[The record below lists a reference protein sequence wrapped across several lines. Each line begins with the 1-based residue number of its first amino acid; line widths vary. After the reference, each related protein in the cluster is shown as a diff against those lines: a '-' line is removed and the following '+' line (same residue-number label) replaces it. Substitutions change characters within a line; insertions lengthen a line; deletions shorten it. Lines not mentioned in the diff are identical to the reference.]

1 MKFALKAVTFG
12 VLTAGSTM
20 VMAEDAP
27 SFYGITATGSVA
39 ATTDY
44 RFRGITQSSNNPA
57 IQGGFTF
64 SHKSG
69 AYVALWGSSV
79 DFNTPGVSTETDI
92 SLGYTNTLKLSDTL
106 APTYDVG
113 VIRYGYI
120 GSDSKFTNPYNGDTG
135 FDFTEFYGKLTFA
148 DSLFKGDALSVGVN
162 YSNDYWGHSDEFW
175 YFNVGYSAPIAD
187 TGFTGLASVG
197 YNKLQNTRQF
207 LQNLPANDVLL
218 TGSRG
223 TGKSSIVRALL
234 TEYKD
239 QGLRLIEIERDDL
252 SDLPE
257 IQKLIQKRP
266 EKFIVYCDDLAFNA
280 EDENYRSLK
289 SVLDGSLQSGS
300 SNFIIY
306 ATSNRRHLLPEFMHE
321 NTPVTRVDVPQY
333 TELHPQEAIEEKISL
348 SDRFGMWLSFYPM
361 DQNLYL
367 TIVEHYLAKTDMP
380 MNDEAHAEALR
391 WCQAR
396 GQRSGRAAYQFSKHW
411 IGSQQLKAL

>member
-1 MKFALKAVTFG
+1 MATIDLPDHILQALSTVLQQLQQNLPELKQETDFSASAYKWQDKQLKAIQQPKKMY
-12 VLTAGSTM
+12 L
-20 VMAEDAP
+20 DDLK
-27 SFYGITATGSVA
+27 GIERQKEKV
-39 ATTDY
+39 
-44 RFRGITQSSNNPA
+44 
-57 IQGGFTF
+57 IQ
-64 SHKSG
+64 
-69 AYVALWGSSV
+69 
-79 DFNTPGVSTETDI
+79 
-92 SLGYTNTLKLSDTL
+92 NTL
-106 APTYDVG
+106 
-113 VIRYGYI
+113 
-120 GSDSKFTNPYNGDTG
+120 
-135 FDFTEFYGKLTFA
+135 
-148 DSLFKGDALSVGVN
+148 
-162 YSNDYWGHSDEFW
+162 
-175 YFNVGYSAPIAD
+175 
-187 TGFTGLASVG
+187 
-197 YNKLQNTRQF
+197 QF
-207 LQNLPANDVLL
+207 LKGLPANDVLL

-234 TEYKD
+234 TQYEAE
-239 QGLRLIEIERDDL
+239 GLRLIEIERDDL
-252 SDLPE
+252 SDLPL
-257 IQKLIQKRP
+257 IQKLIENRP

-367 TIVEHYLAKTDMP
+367 EIVEHYLAKANMP
-380 MNDEAHAEALR
+380 MDEFTRAEALR

-411 IGSQQLKAL
+411 IGSQKLASL

>member
-1 MKFALKAVTFG
+1 MATIDLPDNILQTLATVLQQLQQNLPELKQETNFSASAFKWQDKQLKAIQQPKKIY
-12 VLTAGSTM
+12 L
-20 VMAEDAP
+20 EDLK
-27 SFYGITATGSVA
+27 GIEKQKEKV
-39 ATTDY
+39 
-44 RFRGITQSSNNPA
+44 
-57 IQGGFTF
+57 IQ
-64 SHKSG
+64 
-69 AYVALWGSSV
+69 
-79 DFNTPGVSTETDI
+79 
-92 SLGYTNTLKLSDTL
+92 NTL
-106 APTYDVG
+106 
-113 VIRYGYI
+113 
-120 GSDSKFTNPYNGDTG
+120 
-135 FDFTEFYGKLTFA
+135 
-148 DSLFKGDALSVGVN
+148 
-162 YSNDYWGHSDEFW
+162 
-175 YFNVGYSAPIAD
+175 
-187 TGFTGLASVG
+187 
-197 YNKLQNTRQF
+197 QF
-207 LQNLPANDVLL
+207 LKDLPANDVLL

-234 TEYKD
+234 TEYES

-257 IQKLIQKRP
+257 IQKIIAGRP

-289 SVLDGSLQSGS
+289 SVLDGSLQSGA

-367 TIVEHYLAKTDMP
+367 EIVQHYLAKADMP
-380 MNDEAHAEALR
+380 MTEETRAEALR
-391 WCQAR
+391 WCQGR

-411 IGSQQLKAL
+411 IGSQQLKAM

>member
-1 MKFALKAVTFG
+1 MANLDLPDNILLSLSHVLQQLQQSLPALKQ
-12 VLTAGSTM
+12 
-20 VMAEDAP
+20 E
-27 SFYGITATGSVA
+27 
-39 ATTDY
+39 TDFSAIAFKWQD
-44 RFRGITQSSNNPA
+44 RQLIA
-57 IQGGFTF
+57 IQQPRKIDLDDLKGIE
-64 SHKSG
+64 KQKEK
-69 AYVALWGSSV
+69 V
-79 DFNTPGVSTETDI
+79 I
-92 SLGYTNTLKLSDTL
+92 QNTL
-106 APTYDVG
+106 
-113 VIRYGYI
+113 
-120 GSDSKFTNPYNGDTG
+120 
-135 FDFTEFYGKLTFA
+135 
-148 DSLFKGDALSVGVN
+148 
-162 YSNDYWGHSDEFW
+162 
-175 YFNVGYSAPIAD
+175 
-187 TGFTGLASVG
+187 
-197 YNKLQNTRQF
+197 QF
-207 LQNLPANDVLL
+207 LNGLPANDVLL

-234 TEYKD
+234 TEYAN

-252 SDLPE
+252 SELPE
-257 IQKLIQKRP
+257 IQKIIQHRP

-367 TIVEHYLAKTDMP
+367 EIVEHYLQKAEMELTA
-380 MNDEAHAEALR
+380 EARAEALR

-411 IGSQQLKAL
+411 IGSAQLKQL

>member
-1 MKFALKAVTFG
+1 MATIELPDTILQSLTQVLAQLQQTLPTLKQEPDF
-12 VLTAGSTM
+12 S
-20 VMAEDAP
+20 AP
-27 SFYGITATGSVA
+27 AFKWQNKQLLPIFHPKKIELDDLKGIERQKAKV
-39 ATTDY
+39 
-44 RFRGITQSSNNPA
+44 
-57 IQGGFTF
+57 IQ
-64 SHKSG
+64 
-69 AYVALWGSSV
+69 
-79 DFNTPGVSTETDI
+79 
-92 SLGYTNTLKLSDTL
+92 NTL
-106 APTYDVG
+106 
-113 VIRYGYI
+113 
-120 GSDSKFTNPYNGDTG
+120 
-135 FDFTEFYGKLTFA
+135 
-148 DSLFKGDALSVGVN
+148 
-162 YSNDYWGHSDEFW
+162 
-175 YFNVGYSAPIAD
+175 
-187 TGFTGLASVG
+187 
-197 YNKLQNTRQF
+197 QF
-207 LQNLPANDVLL
+207 LKGLPANDVLL

-234 TEYKD
+234 SQYEA

-257 IQKLIQKRP
+257 IQKIIQNRP

-348 SDRFGMWLSFYPM
+348 SDRFGLWLSFYPM
-361 DQNLYL
+361 DQALYL
-367 TIVEHYLAKTDMP
+367 EIVEHYLAKSNMP
-380 MNDEAHAEALR
+380 MTDAARGEALR

-411 IGSQQLKAL
+411 VGSQQLNQL